1 MIYLK
6 ILILFPIFVFAVE
19 PNHLLLSRIVIAPDN
34 AESISIINPTDE
46 AINLSDYYICDD
58 NEYYQIQTEN
68 DLSPSHFI
76 NGFTAQFPNIDIESN
91 DTLLLVL
98 SEDYSSFYIDITP
111 DLFLFEAGDESML
124 ETESPAPISG
134 CGTFLNLDLDGDAIK
149 LSNITFKDFQ

>member
-6 ILILFPIFVFAVE
+6 ILILFPIFIFAVE

-46 AINLSDYYICDD
+46 SINLSNYYICDD

-91 DTLLLVL
+91 DTLIIFLGEEFNLF
-98 SEDYSSFYIDITP
+98 YSFSRNYCF
-111 DLFLFEAGDESML
+111 LFL
-124 ETESPAPISG
+124 
-134 CGTFLNLDLDGDAIK
+134 K
-149 LSNITFKDFQ
+149 